1 MSDFWQLGLVFALIV
16 LNAIF
21 AGSEMALISLRPTQI
36 ERFERR
42 GRSGRALVRLTADP
56 NRFLA
61 TIQIGIT
68 LAGFLASAAAAVS
81 LAEPVQPLFSAF
93 GDVAELLAI
102 FTVTLVLT
110 FVTLVLGELAP
121 KRIAMQ
127 HAEGWALLVARPLNL
142 LARVARPAVWL
153 LSLSTNAVVRLAGGD
168 PSRQREEVTED
179 EIRDMVAAQGSLTP
193 EERQVIAG
201 ALEVGERSLRQVLVP
216 RHAIFALPADTP
228 VAEALPQVVAS
239 GHSRVPI
246 YRTTLDTAF
255 AVVHL
260 RQLIGQ
266 DGTLDDFGTPILT
279 FPESAAVLPALRTMQ
294 RERQQMA
301 LVVDEHGGIEGLVTT
316 EDLVEE
322 IVGEIYDEDDR
333 DVIGAERLG
342 DGGFEVPGSFPI
354 HDLIDLGIEAP
365 AGSYSTVA
373 GIILDRLGRI
383 PAAGDHVDIGEWR
396 FTALEVRRSTIAR
409 VGLHPEAATDTARM
423 SSPD

>member
-1 MSDFWQLGLVFALIV
+1 MSDLWQLGLVAALIL
-16 LNAIF
+16 LNAVF

-36 ERFERR
+36 DRVARR
-42 GRSGRALVRLTADP
+42 GRSGRTLGRLTADP

-81 LAEPVQPLFSAF
+81 LAGPVAPLFSAF
-93 GDVAELLAI
+93 GAAADLLAI
-102 FTVTLVLT
+102 FSVTLVLT

-127 HAEGWALLVARPLNL
+127 HAEGWALLVARPLDL

-168 PSRQREEVTED
+168 PSRQREEVTEE

-216 RHAIFALPADTP
+216 RQAIFALPADTP
-228 VAEALPQVVAS
+228 VAEALPQVLAS

-255 AVVHL
+255 AAVHL

-266 DGTLDDFGTPILT
+266 EGTLADLGTPILS
-279 FPESAAVLPALRTMQ
+279 FPESAAVLAALRTMQ
-294 RERQQMA
+294 RERQQIA
-301 LVVDEHGGIEGLVTT
+301 LVVDEHGGVEGLVTT

-333 DVIGAERLG
+333 DVIGAIRLPG
-342 DGGFEVPGSFPI
+342 GGFELPGSFPV
-354 HDLIDLGIEAP
+354 HDLVDLGIEAQ
-365 AGSYSTVA
+365 AGPYTTVA

-383 PAAGDHVDIGEWR
+383 PAAGDHVDIGSWR
-396 FTALEVRRSTIAR
+396 FTAMEVHQSRITR
-409 VGLHPEAATDTARM
+409 VHLREEPANA
-423 SSPD
+423 SSAPDRD